1 MATAQQDLVAG
12 LEGFS
17 GQLLRPDDEGYEEAR
32 RIHNGLIDRRPALIA
47 RCRGTADVA
56 AAVELARDQGLEI
69 SVRGGG
75 HNVAGK
81 AVTDG
86 GVMIDLALM
95 KGMHV
100 DPKARTARAQGG
112 LTWGELN
119 RETQLHG
126 LAVTGG
132 VVSTTGIGGLTLG
145 GGLGYMMGK
154 FGLSTDN
161 LLSAEVVTAD
171 GRVLTA
177 SDDENPDLFWGI
189 RGGGGNF
196 GVVTSFEYR
205 LHPVGP
211 IITGGLVIH
220 PFEAARDF
228 LRFMREYADGISDD
242 QTLFAGL
249 LHAPDGSGAML
260 CGAVLCHIGTS
271 AQAQKELEPL
281 LTFGSPLDVAVSEMP
296 YTVVNTLI
304 DDGFPKGALN
314 YWKATFLRE
323 LSDDAIDTMI
333 EAFAACPSPMTALI
347 FEHFHGEVTRVPVD
361 AMAVPHR
368 EPGLNLV
375 IPSIWADPAT
385 TDQNIAWTQETF
397 EAMQPFAAGRQYV
410 NYQGA
415 DESAQDQVRLAYG
428 PNYDRLVE
436 LKTKYD
442 PQNIFHLNQNIEPR
456 AS

>member
-1 MATAQQDLVAG
+1 VAVVQEEIVSA

-17 GQLLRPDDEGYEEAR
+17 GQLLRPEDGGYEEAR
-32 RIHNGLIDRRPALIA
+32 RIHNGLVDKRPALIA
-47 RCRGTADVA
+47 RCLGTADVV
-56 AAVELARDQGLEI
+56 AAVNLARERGLELSI
-69 SVRGGG
+69 RGGG

-86 GVMIDLALM
+86 GVMVDLSLM

-100 DPKARTARAQGG
+100 DPVARTVRAQGG
-112 LTWGELN
+112 VTWGELN

-132 VVSTTGIGGLTLG
+132 VVSTTGIAGLTLG
-145 GGLGYMMGK
+145 GGLGYMMAK

-161 LLSAEVVTAD
+161 LRAAEVVTAD

-177 SDDENPDLFWGI
+177 SDDQNPDLFWAI

-196 GVVTSFEYR
+196 GVVSSFEYE

-211 IITGGLVIH
+211 IVTGGLVIH
-220 PFEAARDF
+220 PFDAARDF
-228 LRFMREYADGISDD
+228 LRFMREWTPGLSDD
-242 QTLFAGL
+242 MTLFVGL
-249 LHAPDGSGAML
+249 LHAPDGSGTPL
-260 CGAVLCHIGTS
+260 CGVVLCHIGTPEA
-271 AQAQKELEPL
+271 AQEELEPL
-281 LTFGSPLDVAVSEMP
+281 LTFGSPLDVPVGPMP

-304 DDGFPKGALN
+304 DAGFPKGALN
-314 YWKATFLRE
+314 YWKSAFLSE
-323 LSDDAIDTMI
+323 LSDEAIDTMV
-333 EAFAACPSPMTALI
+333 ERFAECPSPMTAMI
-347 FEHFHGEVTRVPVD
+347 FEHFHGAVTRVPVD

-385 TDQNIAWTQETF
+385 TDENIAWTRETF
-397 EAMQPFAAGRQYV
+397 EAMRPFVTQRQYV
-410 NYQGA
+410 NYQAA
-415 DESAQDQVRLAYG
+415 DESGEDQVRTAFG

-436 LKTKYD
+436 VKTKYD
-442 PQNIFHLNQNIEPR
+442 PENLFHLNQNIRPR
-456 AS
+456 A